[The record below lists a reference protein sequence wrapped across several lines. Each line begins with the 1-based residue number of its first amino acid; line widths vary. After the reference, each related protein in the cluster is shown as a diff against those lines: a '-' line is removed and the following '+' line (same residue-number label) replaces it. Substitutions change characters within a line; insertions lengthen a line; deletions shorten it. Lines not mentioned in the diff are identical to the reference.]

1 MIEITEGLLLEIDES
16 ITDQLLALRDAGV
29 EVALDDFGTGYSS
42 LAYLKKLD
50 IDYVKI
56 DQMFVKNLSVSE
68 EDRVLCEAMTL
79 MAHKLDIAVI
89 AEGVETQA
97 QLKMIAS
104 FDCDYAQGYYISAPI
119 GGAEFEELLGEK
131 YKIGLS

>member
-1 MIEITEGLLLEIDES
+1 MWFAHLKSLDLPPEAIVIEITEGLLLEIDES

-56 DQMFVKNLSVSE
+56 DQMFVKNRCV
-68 EDRVLCEAMTL
+68 
-79 MAHKLDIAVI
+79 
-89 AEGVETQA
+89 
-97 QLKMIAS
+97 
-104 FDCDYAQGYYISAPI
+104 
-119 GGAEFEELLGEK
+119 
-131 YKIGLS
+131 

>member
-1 MIEITEGLLLEIDES
+1 M
-16 ITDQLLALRDAGV
+16 
-29 EVALDDFGTGYSS
+29 ALDDFGTGYSS

-56 DQMFVKNLSVSE
+56 DQMFVKNLTASE

-89 AEGVETQA
+89 AEGVET
-97 QLKMIAS
+97 LSS
-104 FDCDYAQGYYISAPI
+104 FNCDYAQGYYISGPL
-119 GGAEFEELLGEK
+119 GNQEFEELLQTTHKVE
-131 YKIGLS
+131 LS

>member
-1 MIEITEGLLLEIDES
+1 VWLAHLKSLALPPEAIVIKITEELLLEIDES
-16 ITDQLLALRDAGV
+16 ITDQLLALCDAGV

-79 MAHKLDIAVI
+79 MAR
-89 AEGVETQA
+89 
-97 QLKMIAS
+97 
-104 FDCDYAQGYYISAPI
+104 
-119 GGAEFEELLGEK
+119 
-131 YKIGLS
+131 